1 MNAPR
6 AIVLLGAGQAAAVA
20 ARALRRRGFDGTIDI
35 VGSERHRPYQRPPLS
50 KEFLTEGDDSGL
62 YLLTEEWCAANS
74 VRLLPGQPAVRIDAL
89 AAAVELSG
97 GTRLPADAVLIATG
111 GRSRRLPLPEGAAP
125 PDRIHYLRTID
136 DAERLRAQLGPGRR
150 LIVVGAGFI
159 GAEVATA
166 ARASGAAVTVVEAAQ
181 APLLPLLGR
190 EVGAACA
197 ELYRANGVELRLGT
211 AVESVTQAGA
221 GVVVSTDTERI
232 EGDLAVIGIGTIPND
247 AVATRSGIVTS
258 DGVVVDEYCR
268 TSLPNVYAA
277 GDVANHYHPLYGAHV
292 RVEHFDNAS
301 RQATAAAAS
310 MLGGGTPYE
319 QPHWFW
325 SDQFD
330 VSLQYAG
337 HARRWDEV
345 VVRGS
350 LAELDFCAFYLV
362 DGMVRAAFGCDRGG
376 DVALAREL
384 IAARHVIDAAVLAD
398 DDVDLAELTSAGEF
412 A

>member
-1 MNAPR
+1 MTAPR
-6 AIVLLGAGQAAAVA
+6 RIVLLGAGQAAAVA
-20 ARALRRRGFDGTIDI
+20 ARTLRRRGFDGPIDI

-62 YLLTEEWCAANS
+62 YLLTEDWCAANG
-74 VRLLPGQPAVRIDAL
+74 VRLRPGQPAVRIDAA
-89 AAAVELSG
+89 AAAVELAD

-111 GRSRRLPLPEGAAP
+111 GRPRRLPLPEGPVPA
-125 PDRIHYLRTID
+125 DRIHYLRTID
-136 DAERLRAQLGPGRR
+136 DAERLRAQLGPGSH

-166 ARASGAAVTVVEAAQ
+166 ARAGGAAVTVVEAAQ

-197 ELYRANGVELRLGT
+197 ELYRANGVELRLG
-211 AVESVTQAGA
+211 APVESVTQAGA
-221 GVVVSTDTERI
+221 GVLVTTGRERI
-232 EGDLAVIGIGTIPND
+232 EGDLAVVGIGTLPND
-247 AVATRSGIVTS
+247 DVAARSGIATR

-277 GDVANHYHPLYGAHV
+277 GDVANHYHPLYGTHV

-301 RQATAAAAS
+301 RQGAVAAAS
-310 MLGGGTPYE
+310 MLGGGTPYN

-345 VVRGS
+345 VVRGL
-350 LAELDFCAFYLV
+350 LAERDFCAFYLL
-362 DGMVRAAFGCDRGG
+362 DGIVRAAFGCDRGG

-384 IAARHVIDAAVLAD
+384 IAGHRVVDAAALAD